1 VEYIADI
8 GSRAGFVT
16 PAYAQGTGWSVLN
29 PVLKIWRAFRNIA
42 YFGYVIIFVVI
53 GFMIMFR
60 SKIGG
65 QAAITVQMALPQII
79 ISLLLVTFSYAIVS
93 LMIDL
98 IYVLIYFIVGI
109 FSTFGIL
116 EGQGILARDILLT
129 ESILEIVWRH
139 MIGWGDFAGSA
150 AAAINSVV
158 ESMFSNLINNVT
170 GDVVGFVSGGLA
182 YLIIASFLMISVFKV
197 FFMLLKAYIS
207 IIFGIIFGPL
217 ILMLG
222 AIPGRNTFQV
232 WFMSIL
238 ANAIVFPV
246 TAALILIGVALT
258 GANNDLSVNPFGVA
272 TGIGYNPSQV
282 QDVALP
288 FLALNTSGIVGIV
301 GLAFVMMLP
310 STLELVFKTLQVE
323 PGVSGM
329 VADTLQ
335 AGYKTGTIPANFGVG
350 QIKKKWD
357 REAQARALRKGFPGE
372 GQPAAGN

>member
-1 VEYIADI
+1 
-8 GSRAGFVT
+8 
-16 PAYAQGTGWSVLN
+16 
-29 PVLKIWRAFRNIA
+29 
-42 YFGYVIIFVVI
+42 
-53 GFMIMFR
+53 
-60 SKIGG
+60 
-65 QAAITVQMALPQII
+65 
-79 ISLLLVTFSYAIVS
+79 
-93 LMIDL
+93 
-98 IYVLIYFIVGI
+98 
-109 FSTFGIL
+109 
-116 EGQGILARDILLT
+116 
-129 ESILEIVWRH
+129 
-139 MIGWGDFAGSA
+139 
-150 AAAINSVV
+150 
-158 ESMFSNLINNVT
+158 
-170 GDVVGFVSGGLA
+170 
-182 YLIIASFLMISVFKV
+182 
-197 FFMLLKAYIS
+197 
-207 IIFGIIFGPL
+207 
-217 ILMLG
+217 MLG